1 MVQLATLM
9 WIGALAV
16 KAILSGVF
24 IWSYAERNGNT
35 DMLIDGIRSLPGL
48 LAALVPTPGGE
59 GV

>member
-1 MVQLATLM
+1 M